1 MQQFLSGVMVI
12 SGSMNYKHFVS
23 SKNDGLNNFCNWY
36 EFTTLDTKLLFT
48 LFAVQNIIEDNNNQ
62 EAY

>member
-1 MQQFLSGVMVI
+1 MVI
-12 SGSMNYKHFVS
+12 SGSINYKHFVS

-48 LFAVQNIIEDNNNQ
+48 LFAVQNYIEDNNNE